1 MMTRTRHHGLYC
13 GQRPSGG
20 KHQSCVATSLMF
32 YGHISR
38 RFGVLPFGRVARRCL
53 TDSLVRDSY
62 RSRLGLGVWG
72 AVERKTGLGAC
83 HCKMIGIPASK
94 AGQFM
99 KRKKSYAKPR
109 RASVAD

>member
-1 MMTRTRHHGLYC
+1 MIVAADLDRTPPKNETAMRA
-13 GQRPSGG
+13 
-20 KHQSCVATSLMF
+20 VA
-32 YGHISR
+32 
-38 RFGVLPFGRVARRCL
+38 GV
-53 TDSLVRDSY
+53 
-62 RSRLGLGVWG
+62 GVWG

>member
-1 MMTRTRHHGLYC
+1 MAKSNGYRNEVLFDSMFELAGMGEVGLSRILSDC
-13 GQRPSGG
+13 WLFMEQDHVNRPP
-20 KHQSCVATSLMF
+20 KEA
-32 YGHISR
+32 
-38 RFGVLPFGRVARRCL
+38 
-53 TDSLVRDSY
+53 
-62 RSRLGLGVWG
+62 GVWG

>member
-1 MMTRTRHHGLYC
+1 MKLHFEPNLDYQLQAIEAVCDLFRGQEVCRTEFTVTMKA
-13 GQRPSGG
+13 P
-20 KHQSCVATSLMF
+20 AA
-32 YGHISR
+32 I
-38 RFGVLPFGRVARRCL
+38 
-53 TDSLVRDSY
+53 
-62 RSRLGLGVWG
+62 GVWG